1 MMIIANINTKI
12 AQASETMS
20 VPGTTIFNITIKSN
34 IEMKSNINMKNR
46 KATTSDGMSIAGTEA
61 ALFPPQH
68 SLIVCPA
75 TFREISLDYDGDED
89 EDDVEHISIPSLCV
103 VPLHLQ
109 KNIFKV

>member
-1 MMIIANINTKI
+1 MIIANINTKI

-20 VPGTTIFNITIKSN
+20 APGITIFNITFKSNIEIKSNIETKSN
-34 IEMKSNINMKNR
+34 IEMKSNIDMKNR

-89 EDDVEHISIPSLCV
+89 EDDVE
-103 VPLHLQ
+103 Q
-109 KNIFKV
+109 